1 MSAPIDDGVLH
12 DLVPRA
18 PGVILDELA
27 RIARTLVANSRPR
40 PDVELG
46 LISGQLVRGK
56 LVAVDAGTVL
66 LHTGGQPRTP
76 AVAFVRVDQ
85 IASLALTDASVL
97 AHEPA
102 LAPEAPVPT
111 RAELA
116 RRVAGLMPPIAFAAE
131 LDDAARR
138 AVGALLPT
146 LQHALYQISSD
157 ATKQGA
163 LAAVAGIDLAASPT
177 GVVSRDG
184 NRLALLAP
192 TLASEVF
199 TVVGL
204 RAALARLL

>member
-1 MSAPIDDGVLH
+1 MSSPIDDGVLH

-18 PGVILDELA
+18 PAVILEELA
-27 RIARTLVANSRPR
+27 RISRTLVANSRPR
-40 PDVELG
+40 PDIELG
-46 LISGQLVRGK
+46 MAGGQQIRGK
-56 LVAVDAGTVL
+56 LIAVDGGTALV
-66 LHTGGQPRTP
+66 HTGGQPRAP
-76 AVAFVRVDQ
+76 AVVFVRVDQ

-146 LQHALYQISSD
+146 LQHALYQIASD
-157 ATKQGA
+157 AVTKTS
-163 LAAVAGIDLAASPT
+163 LAAIDGLDLAAAPT
-177 GVVSRDG
+177 GLVAREG
-184 NRLALLAP
+184 KRLAIHAPILA
-192 TLASEVF
+192 AEAF

-204 RAALARLL
+204 RAALERLL